1 MNAALQQKIEELQRN
16 LMQVTNEKVK
26 ALVKFAQ
33 LKQEHQL
40 LIEMKI
46 EISTLKESMESLECL
61 TSSIHRLRLSLFK
74 TKKSVTCEDV
84 VSSISEVLNEIIN
97 EAKFVKTA
105 LGSSLPISWSGEG
118 DTGYTGD
125 NASTGTTHQECT
137 KGLG

>member
-1 MNAALQQKIEELQRN
+1 MD
-16 LMQVTNEKVK
+16 
-26 ALVKFAQ
+26 FAR
-33 LKQEHQL
+33 
-40 LIEMKI
+40 MKI

-74 TKKSVTCEDV
+74 TKKSVACEDV

-125 NASTGTTHQECT
+125 NASTGTTHQECA
-137 KGLG
+137 KGL